1 MSNQQLSQGAKQST
15 DLQVF
20 NSPDFGEIRTTL
32 SPSNEPLFCLVDVCK
47 ALSLK
52 QPSRVKST
60 LRPDGV
66 TTIKGVSITVNQY
79 GKQTEQSVMLNFI
92 TEPNLYKCI
101 FQSRKKEAEQF
112 QDWVCAEVLPAI
124 RKQGGYIAVGK
135 NDDEF
140 TILSKAVLIANSQIE
155 KLKNQNT
162 VLQEKINTDAPKV
175 LFADAVA
182 TSDKSILI
190 GELAKIITQNGVN
203 IGQKR
208 LFEWMREN
216 GYLCSRGEMYNI
228 PTQYAMNLGLFEI
241 KKVAIQKPNGSS
253 IVNTTPKVTV
263 KGQIYFLDKYLS
275 LHRDLLKNY

>member
-1 MSNQQLSQGAKQST
+1 MLNHHESQGAKQST

-20 NSPDFGEIRTTL
+20 NSPEFGEIRTTL
-32 SPSNEPLFCLVDVCK
+32 SASNEPLFCLADVCRV
-47 ALSLK
+47 LSLSNPRK
-52 QPSRVKST
+52 VKT
-60 LRPDGV
+60 QLNQRGV
-66 TTIKGVSITVNQY
+66 TISYVGV
-79 GKQTEQSVMLNFI
+79 QTGTKSDGSLALQNVPMNFI
-92 TEPNLYKCI
+92 NEPNLYKCI
-101 FQSRKKEAEQF
+101 FKSRKKEAEQF
-112 QDWVCAEVLPAI
+112 QDWVCSEVLPAI

-155 KLKNQNT
+155 KLKSTNNA
-162 VLQEKINTDAPKV
+162 LQDKIKTDAPKV

-216 GYLCSRGEMYNI
+216 GYLCSKGEMYNI

-241 KKVAIQKPNGSS
+241 KKVAIQKPNGST

-275 LHRDLLKNY
+275 LHREFI

>member
-1 MSNQQLSQGAKQST
+1 MQYRHESQGAKQST

-32 SPSNEPLFCLVDVCK
+32 SPSNEPLFCLADLCRAVQIKNHRNVKKRLDKDDVHSVDTIDAMNRIQSILYVTE
-47 ALSLK
+47 SGMYD
-52 QPSRVKST
+52 VI
-60 LRPDGV
+60 LRSDTDNARP
-66 TTIKGVSITVNQY
+66 
-79 GKQTEQSVMLNFI
+79 F
-92 TEPNLYKCI
+92 
-101 FQSRKKEAEQF
+101 RK
-112 QDWVCAEVLPAI
+112 WVCTEVLPAI

-228 PTQYAMNLGLFEI
+228 PTQYVMNLGLFEI
-241 KKVAIQKPNGSS
+241 KKVAIQKPNGAS

>member
-1 MSNQQLSQGAKQST
+1 
-15 DLQVF
+15 
-20 NSPDFGEIRTTL
+20 
-32 SPSNEPLFCLVDVCK
+32 
-47 ALSLK
+47 
-52 QPSRVKST
+52 
-60 LRPDGV
+60 
-66 TTIKGVSITVNQY
+66 
-79 GKQTEQSVMLNFI
+79 MLNFI

-112 QDWVCAEVLPAI
+112 QDWVCTEVLPAI

>member
-1 MSNQQLSQGAKQST
+1 MQYYQNESQGAKQST

-32 SPSNEPLFCLVDVCK
+32 SPSNEPLFCLADVCK
-47 ALSLK
+47 ILELQTNKVKKRLDHRGWSII
-52 QPSRVKST
+52 PSPT
-60 LRPDGV
+60 Y
-66 TTIKGVSITVNQY
+66 NQY
-79 GKQTEQSVMLNFI
+79 GTLVMQQLNFI
-92 TEPNLYKCI
+92 SEPNLYKCI

-112 QDWVCAEVLPAI
+112 QDWVCTEVLPAI

-241 KKVAIQKPNGSS
+241 KKVAIQKPNGAS

>member
-1 MSNQQLSQGAKQST
+1 MLNHQESQTAKQST
-15 DLQVF
+15 SLQVF

-32 SPSNEPLFCLVDVCK
+32 SASNEPLFCLADLCRAVQIKNHRNVKKRLDADDVHSVD
-47 ALSLK
+47 
-52 QPSRVKST
+52 
-60 LRPDGV
+60 
-66 TTIKGVSITVNQY
+66 TTDAMNRTQHLIYV
-79 GKQTEQSVMLNFI
+79 
-92 TEPNLYKCI
+92 TEPGMYNVILRSDSDYAKP
-101 FQSRKKEAEQF
+101 FKK
-112 QDWVCAEVLPAI
+112 WVCSEVLPAI
-124 RKQGGYIAVGK
+124 RKQGGYIAVSK

-155 KLKNQNT
+155 KLKSTNNA
-162 VLQEKINTDAPKV
+162 LQDKIKTDAPKV

-216 GYLCSRGEMYNI
+216 GYLCSKGEMYNI

-241 KKVAIQKPNGSS
+241 KKVAIQKPNGST

-275 LHRDLLKNY
+275 LHREFI

>member
-1 MSNQQLSQGAKQST
+1 MQYYQNESQGAKQST

-20 NSPDFGEIRTTL
+20 NSPEFGEIRTTL
-32 SPSNEPLFCLVDVCK
+32 SASNEPLFCLADVCK
-47 ALSLK
+47 ALEIANH
-52 QPSRVKST
+52 RNVKRR
-60 LRPDGV
+60 LQKRGV
-66 TTIKGVSITVNQY
+66 HSMDTPTSNQY
-79 GKQTEQSVMLNFI
+79 GSLVYQSILFI
-92 TEPNLYKCI
+92 DEPNLYRCI
-101 FQSRKKEAEQF
+101 FQSKKKEAEQF
-112 QDWVCAEVLPAI
+112 QDWVCSEVLPAI
-124 RKQGGYIAVGK
+124 RKQGGYIATNA

-155 KLKNQNT
+155 KLKSTNNA
-162 VLQEKINTDAPKV
+162 LQDKIKTDAPKV

-216 GYLCSRGEMYNI
+216 GYLCSKGEMYNI

-241 KKVAIQKPNGSS
+241 KKVAIQKPNGST

-275 LHRDLLKNY
+275 LHREFI

>member
-1 MSNQQLSQGAKQST
+1 MLNYKESQKSQST

-20 NSPDFGEIRTTL
+20 NSPEFGEIRTTL
-32 SPSNEPLFCLVDVCK
+32 SASNEPLFCLADVCRVLELK
-47 ALSLK
+47 NPRDVKKRLS
-52 QPSRVKST
+52 QRGVCTTDTPTYNQHGT
-60 LRPDGV
+60 L
-66 TTIKGVSITVNQY
+66 
-79 GKQTEQSVMLNFI
+79 VMQQLNFI
-92 TEPNLYKCI
+92 SEPNLYKCI

-112 QDWVCAEVLPAI
+112 QDWVCSEVLPVI
-124 RKQGGYIAVGK
+124 RKQGGYIAVSK

-155 KLKNQNT
+155 KLKSTNNA
-162 VLQEKINTDAPKV
+162 LQDKIKTDAPKV

-216 GYLCSRGEMYNI
+216 GYLCSKGEMYNI

-241 KKVAIQKPNGSS
+241 KKVAIQKPNGST

-275 LHRDLLKNY
+275 LHREFI